1 MEKGILNF
9 CTLQS
14 LRYNGLNL
22 LTLIDQVKK
31 IYSVKIAQLIPP
43 LATSESL
50 ISWEVYMDFTEIR
63 MAANNTDHKWMY
75 AREFDPGVFIK
86 MSYNENVLLC
96 NLLAALIDC
105 SKAEGAMPTF
115 ERPGPTYKGISD
127 LRTNAKNL
135 DQIGFVIVSKAHVYL
150 RKQFSFRPESDIID
164 GFLADHEE
172 EQKKTYRMCLSQEQ
186 LDQMASDLA

>member
-1 MEKGILNF
+1 
-9 CTLQS
+9 
-14 LRYNGLNL
+14 
-22 LTLIDQVKK
+22 
-31 IYSVKIAQLIPP
+31 
-43 LATSESL
+43 
-50 ISWEVYMDFTEIR
+50 
-63 MAANNTDHKWMY
+63 
-75 AREFDPGVFIK
+75 
-86 MSYNENVLLC
+86 
-96 NLLAALIDC
+96 
-105 SKAEGAMPTF
+105 MPTF